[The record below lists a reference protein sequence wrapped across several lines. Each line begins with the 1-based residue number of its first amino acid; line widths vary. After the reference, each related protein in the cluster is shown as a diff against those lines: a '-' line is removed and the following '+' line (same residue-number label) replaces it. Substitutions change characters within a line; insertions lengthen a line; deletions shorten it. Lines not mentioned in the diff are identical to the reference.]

1 MYVAIFSRGRKLIS
15 CARLNALVHEFK
27 DCMRTIDGITTHKGI
42 PGMHTSPRK
51 SNARLHRNTSDMGS
65 ELQRIA
71 SQCIIMGVFCIMV
84 CIYVTYV
91 IYIYT
96 QATNACTVAVYFL
109 LCWRNHAPHILY
121 IEQYADKHYYSKIPK
136 TSEHDLMLQ
145 RHDS

>member
-65 ELQRIA
+65 ELA
-71 SQCIIMGVFCIMV
+71 THCKPMYNNGCILYNGVYICNICNM
-84 CIYVTYV
+84 Y

-96 QATNACTVAVYFL
+96 SDQ
-109 LCWRNHAPHILY
+109 RLY
-121 IEQYADKHYYSKIPK
+121 CSCLFPP
-136 TSEHDLMLQ
+136 MLEEP
-145 RHDS
+145 RASHSVH